1 MKAVVLAA
9 GRGSRIAA
17 VTEGRPKC
25 LLPFGDQTLLDVQI
39 ESLCRLGVMNL
50 AIVVGH
56 ERDRIVEHV
65 ARRHSRTRAAID
77 FITNAEFAVTNNMY
91 SLWLARPWLR
101 DERFICLNA
110 DVLCHPDILRPAV
123 AAPND
128 VSLVIDRHF
137 REETTKVILR
147 NERVL
152 ALSKSIDGR
161 DSDGTFVGIATFSPR
176 GSNLL
181 FARAESLFAAGCVTP
196 FFNDVV
202 SQLAAERVDVHFTE
216 TGDLP
221 WAEVDDPNDLL
232 FARTKVYP
240 QFALAF
246 SSASTSPEPA

>member
-1 MKAVVLAA
+1 MKAVILAA
-9 GRGSRIAA
+9 GCGSRIAA

-25 LLPFGDQTLLDVQI
+25 LLSFGDRTLLDVQI
-39 ESLCRLGVMNL
+39 ESLCRLGVMRL

-65 ARRHSRTRAAID
+65 ARHHARTRASID

-91 SLWLARPWLR
+91 SLWLARPWLS

-110 DVLCHPDILRPAV
+110 DVLCHPDTLRPAV
-123 AAPND
+123 AARHD
-128 VSLVIDRHF
+128 VSLVVDRHF

-147 NERVL
+147 NQRVL
-152 ALSKSIDGR
+152 ALSKSIARRDADGV
-161 DSDGTFVGIATFSPR
+161 FVGVATFSPR

-181 FARAESLFAAGCVTP
+181 FDRAESLFAAGRMTP

-221 WAEVDDPNDLL
+221 WAEVDDPSDLL
-232 FARTKVYP
+232 FARIQVYP
-240 QFALAF
+240 RLALAL